1 MSEKRFTVDVK
12 RHAVGHI
19 KPQLVALPV
28 ILLQSNIS
36 LIVNG
41 CMKVGLYHK
50 VDILCIWCAAELCR
64 TYAWTNCFVLN
75 LQVSLNEKSHLLD
88 ECDISNIIVITN
100 VFF

>member
-1 MSEKRFTVDVK
+1 MAVCLTVDQKAGKRFTVDVK

-50 VDILCIWCAAELCR
+50 VDILCI
-64 TYAWTNCFVLN
+64 
-75 LQVSLNEKSHLLD
+75 
-88 ECDISNIIVITN
+88 
-100 VFF
+100 